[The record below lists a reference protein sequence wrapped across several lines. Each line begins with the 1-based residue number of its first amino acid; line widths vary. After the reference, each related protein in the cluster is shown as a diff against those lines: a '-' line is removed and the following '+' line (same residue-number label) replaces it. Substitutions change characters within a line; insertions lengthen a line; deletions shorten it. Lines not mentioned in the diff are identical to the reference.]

1 MPLSIAA
8 RADRGYHIVTA
19 KGNLTLGP
27 DLKNL
32 QQAVRVALD
41 AGPPDGVI
49 LDVSGLLYTDSAGLG
64 ELTIVYSLCAK
75 KHCAL
80 VLCSVPNQLKQMLEL
95 TRLDALL
102 PSAPDVDAAKRVMKQ
117 QTQKQ
122 RSSFEA
128 HDAAAGE

>member
-8 RADRGYHIVTA
+8 RADRGCHIVTA

-64 ELTIVYSLCAK
+64 ELTIIYSLCAK

-80 VLCSVPNQLKQMLEL
+80 VLCSVPSQLKQMLEL

-102 PSAPDVDAAKRVMKQ
+102 PSTPDVDAAKRHVKQ
-117 QTQKQ
+117 QMQKQ
-122 RSSFEA
+122 RDSFET